1 MIKYHKNTLID
12 NMENK
17 WSPMTFTI
25 LDQVENRN
33 FSFSLFSFGERG
45 DSVGGDT
52 VAPTTHFVG
61 FSLFIIS
68 STLWIL
74 K

>member
-1 MIKYHKNTLID
+1 
-12 NMENK
+12 
-17 WSPMTFTI
+17 MTFTI